1 MKHLNLAMRYIES
14 NLDGEIDFDKVAQLA
29 CCSEYHF
36 RRIFSFLSGMSL
48 SEYIRRRRLSQAALE
63 LRYHH
68 SKVIDVAIKYGY
80 DSPDAFTKAFQALHG
95 VTPTEAKVDG
105 VLLKAIPPMTF
116 QLIIQGENV
125 MDYRIVQK
133 EAFFIVG
140 IKKQVSLL
148 YNGVNPEIAEMWK
161 NLTQHD
167 IHELSGLCNTEPLG
181 LVNAS
186 TNFTENREEGTKLDH
201 YIGVATN
208 TPSEKWNNLAIPSS
222 LWAVFTVRGKF
233 PDALQSTWGRI
244 YSEWLMLSEYEVGQ
258 GPEILWNADE
268 DMTSP
273 NFHSEIW
280 IPIIKK

>member
-1 MKHLNLAMRYIES
+1 MKQFNLAMRYIES
-14 NLDGEIDFDKVAQLA
+14 NLDGDINFEKVAQLA

-36 RRIFSFLSGMSL
+36 RRMFSSLSGMSL

-68 SKVIDVAIKYGY
+68 IKVIDVALKYGY
-80 DSPDAFTKAFQALHG
+80 DSPDAFSRAFQALHG
-95 VTPTEAKVDG
+95 VTPTEAKLDG
-105 VLLKAIPPMTF
+105 VLLKAVPPMTF
-116 QLIIQGENV
+116 QLIIQGGSD

-148 YNGVNPEIAEMWK
+148 YNGVNPEIADMWRSLSK
-161 NLTQHD
+161 DGIQ
-167 IHELSGLCNTEPLG
+167 ELSSLANIEPHG
-181 LVNAS
+181 FVNAS
-186 TNFTENREEGTKLDH
+186 INFTENREEGTKLDH
-201 YIGVATN
+201 HIGVATN
-208 TPSEKWNNLAIPSS
+208 TPSEKWDTLFVPAS

-233 PDALQSTWGRI
+233 PDELQSTWGRI

-258 GPEILWNADE
+258 GPEMLWNADE

-273 NFHSEIW
+273 TFHSEIW

>member
-14 NLDGEIDFDKVAQLA
+14 KLDGDIDFDKVAQLA
-29 CCSEYHF
+29 YCSEYHF
-36 RRIFSFLSGMSL
+36 RRMFSSLSGMSL

-63 LRYHH
+63 LRYHDA
-68 SKVIDVAIKYGY
+68 KVIDVAIKYGY
-80 DSPDAFTKAFQALHG
+80 NSPDAFTKAFQALHG
-95 VTPTEAKVDG
+95 VTPTEAKADG

-140 IKKQVSLL
+140 IKKQVALL
-148 YNGVNPEIAEMWK
+148 YNGVNPEIAEMWQS
-161 NLTQHD
+161 LSETD
-167 IHELSGLCNTEPLG
+167 IEELSSLANIEPQG
-181 LVNAS
+181 IINAS
-186 TNFTENREEGTKLDH
+186 INFTDNREEGTKLDH
-201 YIGVATN
+201 YIGVTTN
-208 TPSEKWNNLAIPSS
+208 TPSEKWEALSIPAS

-233 PDALQSTWGRI
+233 PDELQSTWGRI
-244 YSEWLMLSEYEVGQ
+244 YSEWLMISEYEVGQ

-268 DMTSP
+268 DITSP

>member
-1 MKHLNLAMRYIES
+1 MRYIEA
-14 NLDGEIDFDKVAQLA
+14 NLDADIDFEKVAQLA
-29 CCSEYHF
+29 GCSEYHF
-36 RRIFSFLSGMSL
+36 RRMFSSLSGISL

-63 LRYHH
+63 LRY
-68 SKVIDVAIKYGY
+68 STIKVIDVAIKYGY
-80 DSPDAFTKAFQALHG
+80 DSPDAFSRAFQALHG
-95 VTPTEAKVDG
+95 VTPTEARLDG
-105 VLLKAIPPMTF
+105 IALKAIPPMTF
-116 QLIIQGENV
+116 QLIIQGGNE

-161 NLTQHD
+161 NLSEND
-167 IHELSGLCNTEPLG
+167 IHELKRLSNIEPHG
-181 LVNAS
+181 LVS
-186 TNFTENREEGTKLDH
+186 GSINFTENRGEGTKLDH

-208 TPSEKWNNLAIPSS
+208 TPSTKWDTLTVSAS

-233 PDALQSTWGRI
+233 PDEVQSTWGRI
-244 YSEWLMLSEYEVGQ
+244 YSEWLMMSEYEIGQ
-258 GPEILWNADE
+258 GPEMLWNANKDI
-268 DMTSP
+268 TSP

>member
-1 MKHLNLAMRYIES
+1 MRYIES
-14 NLDGEIDFDKVAQLA
+14 NLDGDIDFEKVAQLA

-36 RRIFSFLSGMSL
+36 RRMFSLLSGIPL

-63 LRYHH
+63 LRY
-68 SKVIDVAIKYGY
+68 STIKVIDVAIKYGY
-80 DSPDAFTKAFQALHG
+80 DSPDAFSRAFQALHG

-116 QLIIQGENV
+116 QLIIQGGAE

-133 EAFFIVG
+133 EAFYIVG
-140 IKKQVSLL
+140 IKKQISLL
-148 YNGVNPEIAEMWK
+148 YNGINPEIAEMWRSLTK
-161 NLTQHD
+161 ND
-167 IHELSGLCNTEPLG
+167 IQELSNLSNIEPSG
-181 LVNAS
+181 FVNGS
-186 TNFTENREEGTKLDH
+186 INFTENREEGTKLDH

-208 TPSEKWNNLAIPSS
+208 TPSTKWDTLTVAPS

-233 PDALQSTWGRI
+233 PDEVQSTWSRI

-258 GPEILWNADE
+258 GPEMLWNANKDI
-268 DMTSP
+268 TSP

>member
-1 MKHLNLAMRYIES
+1 MKQFNLAMRYIES
-14 NLDGEIDFDKVAQLA
+14 NLDGDIDFEKVAQLA

-36 RRIFSFLSGMSL
+36 RRMFSLLSGIPL

-63 LRYHH
+63 LRY
-68 SKVIDVAIKYGY
+68 STIKVIDVAIKYGY
-80 DSPDAFTKAFQALHG
+80 DSPDAFSRAFQALHG
-95 VTPTEAKVDG
+95 VTPTEAKIDG

-116 QLIIQGENV
+116 RLIIQGGTE

-133 EAFFIVG
+133 EAFYIVG

-148 YNGVNPEIAEMWK
+148 YNGVNPEITEMWK
-161 NLTQHD
+161 SLTEND
-167 IHELSGLCNTEPLG
+167 IHDLKSLSNVEPQG
-181 LVNAS
+181 LVSGS

-208 TPSEKWNNLAIPSS
+208 TPSTKWDTLTVAPS

-233 PDALQSTWGRI
+233 PDEVQATWGRI
-244 YSEWLMLSEYEVGQ
+244 YSEWLMMSEYEIGQ
-258 GPEILWNADE
+258 GPEMLWNANKDI
-268 DMTSP
+268 TSP